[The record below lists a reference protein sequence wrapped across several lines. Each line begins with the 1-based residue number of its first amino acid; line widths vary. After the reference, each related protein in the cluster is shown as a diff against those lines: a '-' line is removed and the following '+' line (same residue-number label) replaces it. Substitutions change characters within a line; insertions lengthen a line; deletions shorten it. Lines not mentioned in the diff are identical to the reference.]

1 MFFLA
6 NGKYFLTRFFLG
18 GRGNLAV
25 LSVLKTAEI
34 KYLIFFIRI
43 VFLHNQETI
52 CLEKKHSPPLN
63 GLCLSNYIS
72 ERFQIWHHV
81 LYC

>member
-6 NGKYFLTRFFLG
+6 NGKYFLTRKNIFFG

-25 LSVLKTAEI
+25 LSVLKTAET
-34 KYLIFFIRI
+34 KYFIFFIHI

-52 CLEKKHSPPLN
+52 CLEKNIATLKWSVP
-63 GLCLSNYIS
+63 
-72 ERFQIWHHV
+72 
-81 LYC
+81 